1 MIITVVGIISIF
13 LGFCCVMGA
22 YYLYQRSE
30 DRRWLILLGLLA
42 LLFLTVIPAGSAI
55 FFATTMR
62 S

>member
-1 MIITVVGIISIF
+1 MGITIVGIVSIV
-13 LGFCCVMGA
+13 LGFFCVMAA

-30 DRRWLILLGLLA
+30 DRRWPILLGLLA

>member
-1 MIITVVGIISIF
+1 MGITILGIISIA
-13 LGFCCVMGA
+13 LGFGCVMAA
-22 YYLYQRSE
+22 YYLYQRSD
-30 DRRWLILLGLLA
+30 DRRWPILLGLLA